1 MKKIFSY
8 FLAGAALFSLIPIIA
23 ADGDEPAIQKGPDYY
38 LNNDDPEK
46 ASVGYMKS
54 ISEPNTDGVYTI
66 TLESFATGKSVKIH
80 KSIPADIVLVLDVS
94 GSMAYDMNGNA
105 RTINGRTNPNFDPNN
120 VRIDVLK
127 DAVNTFIDE
136 IDENDRVD
144 PETGKT
150 REKRLGN
157 QIAIVAFSGPGNTS
171 TTPTADNSIK
181 LNTGWRTLG
190 NNQNVEDFTGY
201 NYLKGNNG
209 VGGLTANGAT
219 MADFGMQAAE
229 TLISGLSDEHTV
241 RTVVFFT
248 DGDPGWGTYWTSTGN
263 NNNLVNGHR
272 VLSDNGVMTW
282 NVANRTIASAN
293 NIKENANEDKGISS
307 KVYSVSIVNNPS
319 SYTNVYLDQVSS
331 NYSGA
336 EYMAELL
343 TTSTGGYNPT
353 TYNYIDNWN
362 NYNNTWTARSG
373 EKVTNT
379 YSFATTNTEELKNIF
394 QSIAEDSGGGSEDL
408 GEQSVTEVDVV
419 SASFTLPD
427 HLSEMDADELKEW
440 IKDNIIVK
448 TAPCTGRESKQY
460 LDDDGNTQTGTFL
473 TFGTA
478 ITAPDNTEKYEKTVK
493 VDGEDTIV
501 MTDVDDLIE
510 VEVSANDPNKPD
522 KLDKI
527 EVKYYDYAGNWCGP
541 RLDDDGTTVLGWHG
555 HKVIVEI
562 PIMMDDDAVGGA
574 DVATNGPGSGIFV
587 NGNNVAPFKSP
598 EVSLPINIHI
608 RKEGLEKGESSKF
621 TIERKL
627 KTESTW
633 TEVSSVFVTRHEN
646 DDKAGE
652 KAPIT
657 KVVGMPSVDENDNEF
672 IYRVVE
678 TNWSWSYNLVSIKGP
693 NGNTI
698 GNVSTRSATS
708 DELETNPFIFVNE
721 KKDDINKIVRHAES
735 KATNTFKTGLTKNV
749 EYDDSKKNT
758 GTGREEED

>member
-1 MKKIFSY
+1 MKKIFS
-8 FLAGAALFSLIPIIA
+8 FLLAAVALLSLVPIIA

-94 GSMAYDMNGNA
+94 GSMAYNMGSNSGNSNERLNA
-105 RTINGRTNPNFDPNN
+105 M
-120 VRIDVLK
+120 K
-127 DAVNTFIDE
+127 AAVNTFIDE

-157 QIAIVAFSGPGNTS
+157 QIAIVAFSGPGNTN
-171 TTPTADNSIK
+171 TTPTADNSIQ

-201 NYLKGNNG
+201 NYLKGNNA

-272 VLSDNGVMTW
+272 VLSNNGVMTW

-353 TYNYIDNWN
+353 TYNYIDDWN

-408 GEQSVTEVDVV
+408 GEQAVTEVDVV

-460 LDDDGNTQTGTFL
+460 IDDDGNTQTGTFL

-478 ITAPDNTEKYEKTVK
+478 ITAPNNTAKYEKTVK

-510 VEVSANDPNKPD
+510 VEVSAFDPNKPD

-527 EVKYYDYAGNWCGP
+527 EVKYFDYAGNWCGP

-646 DDKAGE
+646 DEKAGE

-735 KATNTFKTGLTKNV
+735 KATNTFKTGVTTV